1 LSQPELT
8 QTTKNKGDIAESS
21 AASYLEDNGFNIIER
36 NFYAKKLGEIDII
49 ASKNDI
55 YHFIEVKSGDSFE
68 AVYNITP
75 SKLSKLYRSIE
86 YYLQTKKL
94 NVAFCIDAIII
105 SNNDIEYLENIT
117 L

>member
-1 LSQPELT
+1 M
-8 QTTKNKGDIAESS
+8 TKDKGNYFEDKAVG
-21 AASYLEDNGFNIIER
+21 YLEDCGYLLVER

-49 ASKNDI
+49 ATKEGV
-55 YHFIEVKSGDSFE
+55 YHFVEVKSGESFE

-75 SKLSKLYRSIE
+75 SKLGKLKRSVE

-94 NVAFCIDAIII
+94 SVPYCIDAIIFAG
-105 SNNDIEYLENIT
+105 EELEFLENIT

>member
-1 LSQPELT
+1 MQKE
-8 QTTKNKGDIAESS
+8 KGNYFEEKATL
-21 AASYLEDNGFNIIER
+21 YLVECGYQIIER

-49 ASKNDI
+49 ATKEGV
-55 YHFIEVKSGDSFE
+55 YHFVEVKSGESFE

-75 SKLSKLYRSIE
+75 SKLGKLKRSVE

-94 NVAFCIDAIII
+94 SVPYCIDAIIFAG
-105 SNNDIEYLENIT
+105 EELEFLENIT

>member
-1 LSQPELT
+1 MQ
-8 QTTKNKGDIAESS
+8 KAKGNYFEDKATAYLVESG
-21 AASYLEDNGFNIIER
+21 YLLIER

-49 ASKNDI
+49 ATKNGV
-55 YHFIEVKSGDSFE
+55 YHFVEVKSGESFE

-75 SKLSKLYRSIE
+75 SKLGKVKRSVE

-94 NVAFCIDAIII
+94 NVPYCIDAIIFAG
-105 SNNDIEYLENIT
+105 EELEFLENIT